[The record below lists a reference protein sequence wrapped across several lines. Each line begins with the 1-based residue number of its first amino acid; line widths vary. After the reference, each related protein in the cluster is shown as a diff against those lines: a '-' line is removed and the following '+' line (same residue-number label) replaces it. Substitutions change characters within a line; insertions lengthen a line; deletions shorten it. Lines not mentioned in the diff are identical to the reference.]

1 MCCNQAYSQTKK
13 AIKRASGSL
22 GKISKR
28 KTRQHRGL
36 HVIGGGVGGLGFT
49 EEILNGKLHFL
60 SSAHDISSSDTSS
73 LLLSVSMELLS
84 VLKLSGELM

>member
-1 MCCNQAYSQTKK
+1 MRCNQAFRQTKK

-28 KTRQHRGL
+28 KPRQHRGL
-36 HVIGGGVGGLGFT
+36 HVIGGLGFT
-49 EEILNGKLHFL
+49 EEILNRKPQFL
-60 SSAHDISSSDTSS
+60 SSVHDISSSGTSS

-84 VLKLSGELM
+84 VLKLSREVM

>member
-1 MCCNQAYSQTKK
+1 M
-13 AIKRASGSL
+13 
-22 GKISKR
+22 
-28 KTRQHRGL
+28 
-36 HVIGGGVGGLGFT
+36 GGLGFT

>member
-1 MCCNQAYSQTKK
+1 M
-13 AIKRASGSL
+13 
-22 GKISKR
+22 
-28 KTRQHRGL
+28 
-36 HVIGGGVGGLGFT
+36 GGLGFT

-60 SSAHDISSSDTSS
+60 SSAHDISSSGTSS